1 MKKITRFLAF
11 AAIAALPFAFTSCDD
26 DDDYWYGPDGYWWS
40 SYNGG
45 AYGWNNGYYDGSR
58 DDQTD
63 QTVVEA
69 QTLNGMWNGQMAY
82 TTVEGNQSNT
92 DYFNAQM
99 TFVQNSPT
107 STKGVGTEYDYYLN
121 QDGTVAKD
129 TTLKFNWYI
138 ADNGDIYVK
147 YGSGATFVMDISASQ
162 HGFLLDG
169 DNGTFAGYMIG
180 TNNNDLIQFNF
191 SRVQSE
197 AKANVTR
204 AAGNT
209 VSEVFGSRLVDRLGA
224 ASKMS
229 LPKNR

>member
-69 QTLNGMWNGQMAY
+69 QTLNGMWNGQIAY
-82 TTVEGNQSNT
+82 TTVEGNQSYT

-180 TNNNDLIQFNF
+180 TNNDDLIQFNF

-209 VSEVFGSRLVDRLGA
+209 VSAVFGSKLVDRLGA